1 MTFQSVFALNVL
13 LVINQFNLIKSKL
26 ELLHQFKALIC
37 VCVCV
42 FFLKTKHSLKKY
54 CASQILKDMN
64 HTIIVHA

>member
-26 ELLHQFKALIC
+26 EFLHQFKALIC

-42 FFLKTKHSLKKY
+42 CFS
-54 CASQILKDMN
+54 
-64 HTIIVHA
+64 